1 VTRKNEPVPESVIGK
16 LFGNLFGGSGHA
28 MNEDQ
33 IREYIAHRLDHG
45 AHLPE
50 VLREEY
56 VRRNCTEE
64 ELNEIIRDPR
74 LVHEDRMSLRRMFES
89 GELDPTTVPR
99 RR

>member
-1 VTRKNEPVPESVIGK
+1 MTRKDEPAPEPVIGK
-16 LFGNLFGGSGHA
+16 LFGDLFGGSGHA

-33 IREYIAHRLDHG
+33 VREYIAHRLDHG

-74 LVHEDRMSLRRMFES
+74 LVHEDRMSLRRLFES
-89 GELDPTTVPR
+89 GELDPTSVPR